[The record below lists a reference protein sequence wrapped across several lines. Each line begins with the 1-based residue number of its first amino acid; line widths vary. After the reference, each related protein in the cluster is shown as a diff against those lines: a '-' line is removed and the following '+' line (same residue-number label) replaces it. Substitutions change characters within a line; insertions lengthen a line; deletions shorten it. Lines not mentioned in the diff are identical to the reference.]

1 MRHRDNVGPPVDEI
15 DRLKREAHRLDQG
28 GELHEG
34 PREDGPRGDGTK
46 KGKRGKGGRGGKG
59 GKGGRGG
66 KAEASLKGVLIMLAG
81 TFCMSGSIMTMK
93 LASKVAPIVQVRFLR
108 SLICLGLAAVYA
120 KSFKGMSLKLSEI
133 ENKKSLLMRVGMT
146 VFQTFAQLYVA
157 RKLPLGLTAALMGMS
172 PVTQSVLNWL
182 ILKTTMDMK
191 QWTCIITSVIG
202 VFLISQP
209 DFLFGSGDI
218 NQFEEFDKERYIA
231 IGLAI
236 TMNVL
241 RALTMILNRKMMM
254 EGEGRL
260 HFSQFTFYNNIVATV
275 LCIALLPFKGNVG
288 YKIMELPGWD
298 AIGLIALG
306 ALMFFGR
313 PLLMEVGQGSRLP
326 ASMIT
331 ILRTSSIVWAFTFQ
345 LVLFGEIPSYMETAG
360 ISIIVGCASMMF
372 QLTGNE

>member
-1 MRHRDNVGPPVDEI
+1 MRHRDNVAPPVDEI
-15 DRLKREAHRLDQG
+15 DRLKREAHRLDQK
-28 GELHEG
+28 GEH
-34 PREDGPRGDGTK
+34 GPRGDGK
-46 KGKRGKGGRGGKG
+46 MKGRKGKGGKG

-93 LASKVAPIVQVRFLR
+93 LASKMAPIVQVRFLR
-108 SLICLGLAAVYA
+108 SLFCLGLAAVYA

-133 ENKKSLLMRVGMT
+133 ENKKSLGMRVGMT

-182 ILKTTMDMK
+182 ILNTKMDMK
-191 QWTCIITSVIG
+191 QWACIMTSVAG

-209 DFLFGSGDI
+209 DFLFGSGDVS
-218 NQFEEFDKERYIA
+218 QFEEFDTERYIA

-260 HFSQFTFYNNIVATV
+260 HFSQFTFYNNIVATI

-288 YKIMELPGWD
+288 YKIMELPGWE
-298 AIGLIALG
+298 ALALTAVG

-313 PLLMEVGQGSRLP
+313 PLLMEVGTGSRLP
-326 ASMIT
+326 TSLIT
-331 ILRTSSIVWAFTFQ
+331 ILRTSSVVWAFIFQ
-345 LVLFGEIPSYMETAG
+345 LVLFGDIPSVMETAG
-360 ISIIVGCASMMF
+360 ISVIVGCATMMYH
-372 QLTGNE
+372 LTGQE

>member
-1 MRHRDNVGPPVDEI
+1 MRHRDNIAPPVDEI
-15 DRLKREAHRLDQG
+15 DRLKKEAQRADQERQNG
-28 GELHEG
+28 EG
-34 PREDGPRGDGTK
+34 PKGDGK
-46 KGKRGKGGRGGKG
+46 MKGRKGKG
-59 GKGGRGG
+59 GKGKGGKGG

-81 TFCMSGSIMTMK
+81 TFCMSGSIMTLK

-108 SLICLGLAAVYA
+108 SVICLGLAAIYA

-133 ENKKSLLMRVGMT
+133 ENKKSLTMRVGMT

-182 ILKTTMDMK
+182 ILKTTMDLK
-191 QWTCIITSVIG
+191 QWACIMTSVAG

-218 NQFEEFDKERYIA
+218 NQFEEFDTERYIA

-260 HFSQFTFYNNIVATV
+260 HFSQFTFYNNIVATI
-275 LCIALLPFKGNVG
+275 LCIVLLPFKGNVG

-298 AIGLIALG
+298 ALALTALG

-313 PLLMEVGQGSRLP
+313 PLLMEVGTGSRLP
-326 ASMIT
+326 TSLIT

-345 LVLFGEIPSYMETAG
+345 LVLFGEIPSIMETAG
-360 ISIIVGCASMMF
+360 ISVIVGCATMMYY
-372 QLTGNE
+372 LTGQE